1 MIEAASWVCLI
12 AGGFFCLVGAIGL
25 LRMPD
30 FYTRMHAASVT
41 DTLGAGLILLG
52 LMLQAGPT
60 LVAVKLLMVGL
71 LLFFTAPAAAHALAK
86 AAMTRGLVPALPE
99 SDACAKVS
107 VSFSASGYSATVS
120 EGATPASSET
130 SWKP

>member
-1 MIEAASWVCLI
+1 MSPVIDALSWACLL

-60 LVAVKLLMVGL
+60 LVAAKLVMVGL
-71 LLFFTAPAAAHALAK
+71 LLFFAAPVAAHALTK
-86 AAMTRGLVPALPE
+86 AAMTRGLAPKLDGEVPP
-99 SDACAKVS
+99 S
-107 VSFSASGYSATVS
+107 
-120 EGATPASSET
+120 
-130 SWKP
+130 KP